1 MLHMSLIYVINVTR
15 IGLRIATTHFQ
26 DLLNFAERTPTE
38 Y

>member
-15 IGLRIATTHFQ
+15 IGLRIATTH
-26 DLLNFAERTPTE
+26 LLNFAERSPTE